1 MLDCSILDSGSWIL
15 NSEFMFRAI
24 LVSALI
30 SSALADETLNVL
42 VNAASSFTATIAQQL
57 EMLDHSASAREFAKK
72 TIDYSEAKTAY
83 FEALSAA
90 MPEISKSATQQD
102 RSLELDTF
110 VAALAIAGGEQTAQ
124 ADEKTRER
132 FKEYQ
137 PSPQLEQARQEFEH
151 ARQIE
156 DKFHQDY
163 DARLRP
169 E

>member
-1 MLDCSILDSGSWIL
+1 ML
-15 NSEFMFRAI
+15 RAI

-30 SSALADETLNVL
+30 SSALADENLNVL

-57 EMLDHSASAREFAKK
+57 EMLHHNASAREFTKK

-90 MPEISKSATQQD
+90 MPEISKNATQQD
-102 RSLELDTF
+102 RSPELDTF

-124 ADEKTRER
+124 ADEKTQNR
-132 FKEYQ
+132 FKEYS
-137 PSPQLEQARQEFEH
+137 PSPQLQQAREEFEH
-151 ARQIE
+151 AQKVE

-163 DARLRP
+163 DAQLGGSL
-169 E
+169 